1 MTDRKTSARTKAKA
15 DLWLCNVSR
24 GITNPLT
31 LILFAQFSGI
41 DIFGPH
47 VFMNSND
54 KRPLPDENVVLT
66 ELPHGLLDELPF
78 EDQQA
83 IVEVIGK
90 TVMLEAYDD
99 QERAELRFIDEAGV
113 IHFCM

>member
-1 MTDRKTSARTKAKA
+1 M
-15 DLWLCNVSR
+15 
-24 GITNPLT
+24 
-31 LILFAQFSGI
+31 
-41 DIFGPH
+41 
-47 VFMNSND
+47 
-54 KRPLPDENVVLT
+54 LT